1 MLSSLALLWPPVWH
15 WAVASGTMK
24 PPSCLVASCRLAGQT
39 LTLPA
44 TLAKAMVYVPA
55 PIDMGGGS
63 LSLLAD
69 CAHLD
74 RRVCVCLCMRQ
85 VGDHE
90 HSWAYDGARQ
100 QKWNGEPSDYG
111 AAWGAGDVVG
121 CLVDTLTG
129 TVSFSLNG
137 KDLGAAWTGVA
148 ALTANADGSVPRGL
162 HPALSLEKG
171 EVVQINIGQVCV

>member
-1 MLSSLALLWPPVWH
+1 M
-15 WAVASGTMK
+15 
-24 PPSCLVASCRLAGQT
+24 
-39 LTLPA
+39 
-44 TLAKAMVYVPA
+44 YVPA